1 MAVTISDR
9 GRRTLRGLVVAVP
22 ALLLVVGLVVSQIT
36 LGKRRGEIESLLEA
50 RATVEEARPKVAEAK
65 ARKQQLTQRYGTKA
79 PSLSGYLDQE
89 ARAEKLDVADHADR
103 PEGRVGKRFSER
115 HHVMHVRK
123 AGMRPIAMF
132 LERIAKSPYP
142 LAVSRLLIAKRGSE
156 PDSYDVEFGV
166 SAYDRAETAEKKD
179 KP

>member
-9 GRRTLRGLVVAVP
+9 ERRTMRILVVLLPSV
-22 ALLLVVGLVVSQIT
+22 LLVVGLVASQIAI
-36 LGKRRGEIESLLEA
+36 GRRRSEIESLIEA
-50 RATVEEARPKVAEAK
+50 RTTVEDARTRVAEAK
-65 ARKQQLTQRYGTKA
+65 ARKQQLAQRYGSKA

-103 PEGRVGKRFSER
+103 PEGKVGKRFSER

-123 AGMRPIAMF
+123 AGMRPVAMF

-142 LAVSRLLIAKRGSE
+142 LSVSRLLIAKRGSE

-166 SAYDRAETAEKKD
+166 SAYDRTETAEKKD